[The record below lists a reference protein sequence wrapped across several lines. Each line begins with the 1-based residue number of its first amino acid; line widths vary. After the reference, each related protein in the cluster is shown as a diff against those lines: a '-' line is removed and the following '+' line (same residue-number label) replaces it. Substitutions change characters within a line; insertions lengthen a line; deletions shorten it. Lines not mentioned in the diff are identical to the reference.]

1 MNTVAKRD
9 HLMKVAKGLDKE
21 RRAGK
26 LRGPLHGIP
35 IVVKDMWQLHPES
48 GVPCTAG
55 MEALRG
61 ARHGGE
67 GSALVKT
74 VSGGRNRE

>member
-1 MNTVAKRD
+1 
-9 HLMKVAKGLDKE
+9 
-21 RRAGK
+21 

-61 ARHGGE
+61 ARHGGD